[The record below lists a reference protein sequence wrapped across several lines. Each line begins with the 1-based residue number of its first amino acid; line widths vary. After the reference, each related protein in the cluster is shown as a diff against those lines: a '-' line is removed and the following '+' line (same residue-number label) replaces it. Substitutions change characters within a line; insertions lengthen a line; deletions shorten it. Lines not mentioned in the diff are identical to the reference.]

1 MTIGQRIRF
10 RITNAF
16 QNCISEF
23 CYRILC
29 DKKHGSKSEKQ
40 AISYRQ
46 AVSFRLARYS
56 VVRYRVEYRIDILS
70 IDQKYRHQQH

>member
-1 MTIGQRIRF
+1 M
-10 RITNAF
+10 NMF
-16 QNCISEF
+16 QHCISAL

-29 DKKHGSKSEKQ
+29 NKKHGSKFEKQ

-56 VVRYRVEYRIDILS
+56 VVRYRVEYRIDKLS
-70 IDQKYRHQQH
+70 IDQKYRHQQQ